1 MAKIDR
7 DSPKSNPSGNAMTP
21 IIQELLPFAIVVSV
35 LAIAWLLLRDKPA
48 AMNTVADFDRRAGQG
63 RPVVVKFF
71 ANT

>member
-1 MAKIDR
+1 
-7 DSPKSNPSGNAMTP
+7 MTP